1 MQNGALP
8 MKTGS
13 SEFAAGWGVLLAS
26 GVGFGL
32 GLSGMPF
39 YTMGA
44 FVEPL
49 HTAFGW
55 PTASIQGGLTT
66 EMFANIF
73 TLPVAAWLADR
84 FGARPVALG
93 SVALFSLSFM
103 FMGTLNASLPLYYL
117 HWVLVS
123 AAGAGT
129 LAVVWTKGIA
139 SRFTR
144 ARGTALGL
152 TMMGTGVAAVFSP
165 VLANLLI
172 DKLGWREAYMA
183 LGAIPLL
190 ISLPLVFLL
199 FREGAAT
206 NGTLEPVRK
215 ATLVGPLVARNWR
228 FWVIGL
234 SFLLVGASVAGLI
247 PNLIK
252 LLRSH
257 AYTPGRAAGVA
268 SLVGLFVIFGRVACG
283 ALLDRVWASA
293 AAAIFFVLAAAA
305 CLLLR
310 TPHLSGPTVAF
321 AAAAI
326 GLAAGAEFDVLP
338 YLTSR
343 YFGVDRVAMTLG
355 LLSAFFYFGAA
366 LGPFGFGRLADLAG
380 GYDAPLLV
388 TAVSLTVA
396 SLGLL
401 LLGRYP
407 AEHATEG
414 GH

>member
-1 MQNGALP
+1 MG
-8 MKTGS
+8 GES
-13 SEFAAGWGVLLAS
+13 SEFATGWRVLLAS

-49 HTAFGW
+49 HRAFGW
-55 PTASIQGGLTT
+55 PAAAIQGGLTT
-66 EMFANIF
+66 EMFCNIF
-73 TLPVAAWLADR
+73 TLPAAAWLADR
-84 FGARPVALG
+84 YGARPVAIG
-93 SVALFSLSFM
+93 SVILFSLSFM
-103 FMGTLNASLPLYYL
+103 GLGALTDSLPLYYL
-117 HWVLVS
+117 HWMGVS

-129 LAVVWTKGIA
+129 LTVVWTQGIA
-139 SRFTR
+139 SWFTR

-152 TMMGTGVAAVFSP
+152 AMMGTGVAAVFSP
-165 VLANLLI
+165 VLANALI
-172 DKLGWREAYMA
+172 ETLGWRQAYLV
-183 LGAIPLL
+183 LGAIPLM
-190 ISLPLVFLL
+190 ISLPLVIGL
-199 FREGAAT
+199 FQ
-206 NGTLEPVRK
+206 VRGGGDGSE
-215 ATLVGPLVARNWR
+215 AVRAPALVGPLAASNWR
-228 FWVIGL
+228 FWLIGL
-234 SFLLVGASVAGLI
+234 SFLLIGAGVAGVI

-257 AYTPGRAAGVA
+257 DYSAGRAAGVA
-268 SLVGLFVIFGRVACG
+268 SLVGLFVIFGRAACG
-283 ALLDRVWASA
+283 ALLDRIWASA
-293 AAAIFFVLAAAA
+293 AAAMFFGLAASA

-310 TPHLSGPTVAF
+310 TPHLDGLTVAF

-343 YFGVDRVAMTLG
+343 YFGVERVGMTLG
-355 LLSAFFYFGAA
+355 LLSAFFYFGAS
-366 LGPFGFGRLADLAG
+366 LGPYGFGRLAELAG

-388 TAVSLTVA
+388 TAVFFTTG

-407 AEHATEG
+407 AEDAAGSAH
-414 GH
+414 